1 MSSITPARAN
11 AAPLRMNL
19 GPPIRILPKLGAG
32 SSSSSRSAT
41 FNSPKP
47 RISPPVSS
55 LSISRE
61 DRERVEHLD
70 GDVVVG
76 RRNDNEVLQ
85 GKIITLTWL
94 IFLIIGD
101 HTCSAS
107 GSQKTLRKQFQWWR
121 QQSENQR
128 QCTEKTII
136 FSTDFKT
143 EWGKWQYG
151 DNVLCHNNSQ
161 LIIAAS

>member
-1 MSSITPARAN
+1 MSSIDPARAN

-19 GPPIRILPKLGAG
+19 GPPIRILPKLGPG

-85 GKIITLTWL
+85 GKIITLT
-94 IFLIIGD
+94 
-101 HTCSAS
+101 
-107 GSQKTLRKQFQWWR
+107 
-121 QQSENQR
+121 
-128 QCTEKTII
+128 
-136 FSTDFKT
+136 
-143 EWGKWQYG
+143 
-151 DNVLCHNNSQ
+151 
-161 LIIAAS
+161 